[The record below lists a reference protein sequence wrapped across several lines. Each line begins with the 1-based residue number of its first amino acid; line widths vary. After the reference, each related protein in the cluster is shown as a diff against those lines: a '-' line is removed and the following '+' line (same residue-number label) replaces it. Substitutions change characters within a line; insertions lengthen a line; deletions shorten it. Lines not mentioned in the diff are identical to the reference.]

1 MNVSVAASNQTEPL
15 PVPVVTAVTGM
26 DICPICGSDET
37 EGESFNTEGD
47 DRVSQ
52 EMSCLVCD
60 SDWMAYYTLT
70 RKVVAFVGKKED

>member
-1 MNVSVAASNQTEPL
+1 MNVIVATSNQTEPVL
-15 PVPVVTAVTGM
+15 IPVTTEGM
-26 DICPICGSDET
+26 SVCPFCGSDET

-60 SDWMAYYTLT
+60 SEWMAYYTLT
-70 RKVVAFVGKKED
+70 RKVVTFVGKKGA